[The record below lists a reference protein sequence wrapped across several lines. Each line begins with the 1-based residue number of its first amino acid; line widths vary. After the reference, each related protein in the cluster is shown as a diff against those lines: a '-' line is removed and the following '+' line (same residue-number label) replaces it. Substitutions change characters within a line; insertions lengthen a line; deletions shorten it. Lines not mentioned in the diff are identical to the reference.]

1 MKAVWKGSIGFGLVN
16 IPIKLFSAIET
27 NKLDFDMLD
36 KKDQSNIK
44 YKRVNEKTGKEVPW
58 KQIIKGYLHNDKY
71 VLVDDKDFEK
81 ASPEKSDHIEI
92 IQFVEETEIDSV
104 YFESPYFI
112 QPEKSGTR
120 AYGLLKEALK
130 KASKAGVGSFVMR
143 DREHICIIKP
153 YQDVLVLNRLRYAA
167 EVRATKEINTGTGKS
182 KPAEIKMAIN
192 LINQLTSEFKPD
204 KFKDDYTNKL
214 LKIIKAKAK
223 GKTTTY
229 KPMKVVHSKA
239 SDLMGQL
246 KASLEGTKKKAS

>member
-1 MKAVWKGSIGFGLVN
+1 MKAIWKGSIGFGLVN
-16 IPIKLFSAIET
+16 IPVKLFSAVET
-27 NKLDFDMLD
+27 NRLDFDMLD
-36 KKDQSNIK
+36 KKDQSNIR

-58 KQIIKGYLHNDKY
+58 KQIVKGYLYNEKY
-71 VLVDDKDFEK
+71 VLVEDQDFEK

-120 AYGLLKEALK
+120 AYGLLKDALK
-130 KASKAGVGSFVMR
+130 KSAKAGVGSFVMR

-153 YQDVLVLNRLRYAA
+153 YQEVLVLNRLRYAA
-167 EVRATKEINTGTGKS
+167 EVRPTDEIKTVSSKS
-182 KPAEIKMAIN
+182 KPAELKMAVD
-192 LINQLTSEFKPD
+192 LIEQLTSDFKPE

-214 LKIIKAKAK
+214 LRIIKAKAK
-223 GKTTTY
+223 GKKQTY

-239 SDLMGQL
+239 SDLMDQL
-246 KASLEGTKKKAS
+246 KASLEGSKKKAS